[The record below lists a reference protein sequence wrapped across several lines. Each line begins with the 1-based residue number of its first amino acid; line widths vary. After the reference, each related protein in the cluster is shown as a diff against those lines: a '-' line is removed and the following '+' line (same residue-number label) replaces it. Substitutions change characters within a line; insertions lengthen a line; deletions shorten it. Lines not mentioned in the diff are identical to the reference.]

1 VDRVTGPA
9 SEGASPALS
18 VVIPCYRQAGPL
30 ERCLRALER
39 QRVDVPFEVIVV
51 DSGGDAVVAAV
62 AGSVA
67 GVRLVREGAQRPRLR
82 AGEARNLGARHAR
95 ASVLAFTDADCIPDP
110 EWLGAALAA
119 LTPGVRLVGGPVLDA
134 LPFHPVAVSDNLL
147 QFADFPATRPDEP
160 AAYFPGCNLAIR
172 RADFDR
178 VGGFPPVPLPAG
190 EDTSFCEAVLA
201 QWPTG
206 VRFARSMRVRHLGRT
221 GLRAFLRH
229 QATFGFCRGVLGLH
243 LRAAHRRLGVLTIMI
258 VPVALK
264 RLAYILARRARWA
277 PARLPAELALLP
289 LLVPGL
295 LAWAVGFRRGLRVA
309 RQRAG

>member
-1 VDRVTGPA
+1 VTAPT

-18 VVIPCYRQAGPL
+18 VVIPCYRHAGSL
-30 ERCLRALER
+30 GRCLRALER

-51 DSGGDAVVAAV
+51 DSGRDAEVAAV
-62 AGSVA
+62 AASVA
-67 GVRLVREGAQRPRLR
+67 GVRVVREAPPRPRLR
-82 AGEARNLGARHAR
+82 ASEARNLGARHAR

-147 QFADFPATRPDEP
+147 QFADFPATRPDGP
-160 AAYFPGCNLAIR
+160 ATYFPGCNLAIR

-178 VGGFPPVPLPAG
+178 VGGFPVVPLPAG

-201 QWPTG
+201 RWPAG
-206 VRFARSMRVRHLGRT
+206 VRFAQAMRVRHLGRT
-221 GLRAFLRH
+221 GVRAFLHH
-229 QATFGFCRGVLGLH
+229 QAAFGFCRGVLGLH
-243 LRAAHRRLGVLTIMI
+243 LRHLHRRLGVLAVMI

-264 RLAYILARRARWA
+264 RLAYVLARHARWA
-277 PARLPAELALLP
+277 PARLPAALALLP

-295 LAWAVGFRRGLRVA
+295 LAWAVGFRRGLLAA
-309 RQRAG
+309 RQRAV